1 MPPKAKKKPDLAKPV
16 AANAAQA
23 TATNSN
29 IVFTWRDREF
39 VVDVLAVKYATASF
53 TLRVAANESLPY
65 TTRLDAVTKV
75 MEAAIGQEQL
85 MRVLE
90 IEPDFF
96 ENEAVLADFFN
107 CYTEAMH
114 GASVGESPAS

>member
-1 MPPKAKKKPDLAKPV
+1 MPPKAKKKPDLGKPI
-16 AANAAQA
+16 AANATEAA
-23 TATNSN
+23 ATNAN
-29 IVFTWRDREF
+29 ILFEWRGRQF
-39 VVDVLAVKYATASF
+39 VVDVLGVKYATASF

-85 MRVLE
+85 MKVLE

-96 ENEAVLADFFN
+96 ENEAALAEFFN
-107 CYTEAMH
+107 CYTQAMH
-114 GASVGESPAS
+114 GASTGE